1 MELERDAELDAE
13 VELGVEVE
21 LDAEVELEAD
31 MRLAL
36 LRLAL
41 RWAVFYV
48 TVPYQVVV

>member
-1 MELERDAELDAE
+1 MELERYA
-13 VELGVEVE
+13 E